1 MKLFYC
7 LICIPFFTIS
17 CKEAIKNDVKF
28 VAEQSFEEIQFVEP
42 KVSNS
47 LVVNSKEDLLGYW
60 VGDFNANLSDEEM
73 DTIYGNEK
81 YSNLITRK
89 ITFSIDEIK
98 GDSIIGHSI
107 SAGNISPFKGL
118 LVENASNFEM
128 KVDEFKRERTDGN
141 FAIRIKKA
149 DSIMKGD
156 WVAYHPEEVKISS
169 RIFDL
174 KKKLFAYD
182 KENTIEMT
190 FFDTDKSKEFVY
202 ATDTVDGKIEE
213 YIDTEY
219 YSTTDK
225 LFEKNASSEELTAE
239 FAANLTK
246 ADIFILRNSIF
257 ARHGFA
263 FRDKQL
269 RMYFEQFEWY
279 MPVFGDVKDGLSE
292 IEKKNIELLLRYEQ
306 NAEEY
311 YDTFGR

>member
-1 MKLFYC
+1 MKLFYF
-7 LICIPFFTIS
+7 LICVSFFTIS

-47 LVVNSKEDLLGYW
+47 LVVNCKEDLLGYW

-107 SAGNISPFKGL
+107 SAGNISPFKGVL
-118 LVENASNFEM
+118 FENTSGFTM
-128 KVDEFKRERTDGN
+128 QVDEFKKTKTDGN
-141 FAIRIKKA
+141 FSIQIKKT
-149 DSIMKGD
+149 DSVMKGN
-156 WVAYHPEEVKISS
+156 WEAYKPSELMIYK
-169 RIFDL
+169 RNFGL
-174 KKKLFAYD
+174 KKKLFVYD
-182 KENTIEMT
+182 KETTLNNT
-190 FFDTDKSKEFVY
+190 FYNTDKSKSITI
-202 ATDTVDGKIEE
+202 TDTIDDEVEVYE
-213 YIDTEY
+213 DTEY
-219 YSTTDK
+219 FSTTQK
-225 LFEKNASSEELTAE
+225 LFEKNASNEELTSD
-239 FAANLTK
+239 FVSNLSK

-269 RMYFEQFEWY
+269 RMYFEQFDWY
-279 MPVFGDVKDGLSE
+279 MPVFGNVKDELTE
-292 IEKKNIELLLRYEQ
+292 IEKKNIDLLLRYEK

>member
-1 MKLFYC
+1 MKLFYS
-7 LICIPFFTIS
+7 LVCISVLNMS
-17 CKEAIKNDVKF
+17 CKEAIKNDEKF

-47 LVVNSKEDLLGYW
+47 LVVNTKEDLLGYW

-118 LVENASNFEM
+118 LFENTSGFTME
-128 KVDEFKRERTDGN
+128 VDEFKKTKTDGN
-141 FAIRIKKA
+141 FSIQIKKT
-149 DSIMKGD
+149 DSVMKGN
-156 WVAYHPEEVKISS
+156 WVAYNPSELRISS

-182 KENTIEMT
+182 RETTLYST
-190 FFDTDKSKEFVY
+190 FRNTDKSKSITV
-202 ATDTVDGKIEE
+202 TDTIDDEVEVYE
-213 YIDTEY
+213 DTEY
-219 YSTTDK
+219 FSTTQK
-225 LFEKNASSEELTAE
+225 LFEKNASNEELASD
-239 FAANLTK
+239 FVSNLSK

-269 RMYFEQFEWY
+269 RMYFEQFDWY
-279 MPVFGDVKDGLSE
+279 MPVFGDVKDELTE
-292 IEKKNIELLLRYEQ
+292 LEKKNIDLLLRYEQ

>member
-1 MKLFYC
+1 MKLFYF
-7 LICIPFFTIS
+7 LICVSFLTIS

-28 VAEQSFEEIQFVEP
+28 VAEQSFEEIQFIEP

-47 LVVNSKEDLLGYW
+47 LVVNIKEDLLGYW

-107 SAGNISPFKGL
+107 SAGNISPFKGVL
-118 LVENASNFEM
+118 FENTSGFTM
-128 KVDEFKRERTDGN
+128 TVDEFKKAKTDGN
-141 FAIRIKKA
+141 FSIQIKKT
-149 DSIMKGD
+149 DSVMKGN
-156 WVAYHPEEVKISS
+156 WEAYKPSELMIYK
-169 RIFDL
+169 RNFDL
-174 KKKLFAYD
+174 KKKLFVYD
-182 KENTIEMT
+182 KEATLNNT
-190 FFDTDKSKEFVY
+190 FYNTDKSKNITI
-202 ATDTVDGKIEE
+202 TDTIDDEVEVYE
-213 YIDTEY
+213 DTEY
-219 YSTTDK
+219 FSTTQR
-225 LFEKNASSEELTAE
+225 LFEKNASNEELTSD
-239 FAANLTK
+239 FVSNLSK

-269 RMYFEQFEWY
+269 RVYFEQFYWY
-279 MPVFGDVKDGLSE
+279 MPVFGDVKDELTE
-292 IEKKNIELLLRYEQ
+292 IEKKNIDLLLRYEK

>member
-47 LVVNSKEDLLGYW
+47 LVVNTKEDLLGYW

-107 SAGNISPFKGL
+107 SAGNISPFKGVL
-118 LVENASNFEM
+118 FENSSGFTM
-128 KVDEFKRERTDGN
+128 QVDEFKKTKTDGN
-141 FAIRIKKA
+141 FSIQIKKT
-149 DSIMKGD
+149 DSVMKGN
-156 WVAYHPEEVKISS
+156 WEAYKPSELMIYK
-169 RIFDL
+169 RNFGL
-174 KKKLFAYD
+174 KKKLFVYN
-182 KENTIEMT
+182 KEATLNNT
-190 FFDTDKSKEFVY
+190 FYNTDKSKNITI
-202 ATDTVDGKIEE
+202 TDTIDNEVEVYE
-213 YIDTEY
+213 DTEY
-219 YSTTDK
+219 FSTTQK
-225 LFEKNASSEELTAE
+225 LFEKNASSEELTSD
-239 FAANLTK
+239 FVSNLSK

-269 RMYFEQFEWY
+269 RMYFEQFYWY
-279 MPVFGDVKDGLSE
+279 MPVFGDVKDELTE
-292 IEKKNIELLLRYEQ
+292 LEKKNIDLLLRYEQ